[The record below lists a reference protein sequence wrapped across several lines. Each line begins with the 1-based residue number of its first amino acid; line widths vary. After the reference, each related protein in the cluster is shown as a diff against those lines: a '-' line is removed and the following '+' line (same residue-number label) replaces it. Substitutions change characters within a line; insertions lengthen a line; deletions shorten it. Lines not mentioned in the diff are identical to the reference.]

1 MNIQTFKSVLS
12 ACQEADS
19 SCEINLTKG
28 ERYLIT
34 NVFIPFYLDEE
45 QTTTDNLDFSAFSK
59 EELSYVYSNIEELVP
74 WFQNIADYMAMT
86 DFLAKAKRACQMLC
100 LFEVPVCLNIL
111 IMKFCI

>member
-19 SCEINLTKG
+19 SCE
-28 ERYLIT
+28 YLIT
-34 NVFIPFYLDEE
+34 DVFIPFYLDEE

-74 WFQNIADYMAMT
+74 WFQNIAEYMAMT
-86 DFLAKAKRACQMLC
+86 DFLAKAKPC
-100 LFEVPVCLNIL
+100 LSDAVFI
-111 IMKFCI
+111 

>member
-34 NVFIPFYLDEE
+34 DVFIPFYRDEE

-74 WFQNIADYMAMT
+74 WFQNIADYMAIT
-86 DFLAKAKRACQMLC
+86 DFLAKAKPC
-100 LFEVPVCLNIL
+100 LSDAVFI
-111 IMKFCI
+111 